1 MNSIS
6 KEKETYFL
14 EQEIRVFETFKYNI
28 RIFDILFSLF
38 ALIVFSPIIII
49 ISIII
54 KFKSPEGTIFFTQ
67 KRLGL
72 NGKEFDVYKFRTMVP
87 DAEKKLEELLERDEE
102 ARKEFEK
109 DFKLKNDPRIIP
121 VIGSF
126 LRKSSLDELPQFFNS
141 LKGEMAIVGPRPI
154 VNLELKMYGK
164 YAKKFLSVKPG
175 ITGLW
180 QVSGRNNIDY
190 EERVALDMEYIDN
203 KSLLKDMKI
212 IFKTVWVML
221 LRRGQ

>member
-1 MNSIS
+1 MNTIL
-6 KEKETYFL
+6 KKQETYYIK
-14 EQEIRVFETFKYNI
+14 QENRAFKI
-28 RIFDILFSLF
+28 DKTRIFDIGFSLF
-38 ALIVFSPIIII
+38 ALTLFSPIFIV
-49 ISIII
+49 ISLLI
-54 KFKSPEGTIFFTQ
+54 KFKSPEGKVLFTQ

-72 NGKEFDVYKFRTMVP
+72 NGKEFEVYKFRTMVP
-87 DAEKKLEELLERDEE
+87 DAEAKLEELLERDEE

-154 VNLELKMYGK
+154 VRLELKMYGE
-164 YAKKFLSVKPG
+164 YSKKFLSVKPG

-203 KSLLKDMKI
+203 KLLLRDINI
-212 IFKTVWVML
+212 IFKTVKVMIF
-221 LRRGQ
+221 RAGAY

>member
-1 MNSIS
+1 
-6 KEKETYFL
+6 L
-14 EQEIRVFETFKYNI
+14 
-28 RIFDILFSLF
+28 L
-38 ALIVFSPIIII
+38 
-49 ISIII
+49 I
-54 KFKSPEGTIFFTQ
+54 KFKSPEGKVLFTQ

-72 NGKEFDVYKFRTMVP
+72 NGKEFEVYKFRTMVP
-87 DAEKKLEELLERDEE
+87 DAEAKLEELLERDEE

-154 VNLELKMYGK
+154 VRLELKMYGE
-164 YAKKFLSVKPG
+164 YSKKFLSVKPG

-203 KSLLKDMKI
+203 KSLFRDINI
-212 IFKTVWVML
+212 IFKTVKVMIF
-221 LRRGQ
+221 RAGAY